1 MLYGISIVA
10 ATVGKS
16 TSWDVVILKSESSH
30 LPLSSSAGL
39 KALVSQ
45 SVQNYVNLLKLH
57 VALGG

>member
-45 SVQNYVNLLKLH
+45 SVQNYVNKNY
-57 VALGG
+57 